1 GNGDNL
7 MPIEHFGDGFISM
20 FVMAVIQ
27 AIAESNTEDRGLF
40 LFEEPES
47 FLHENHQE
55 YFYKAVLCRLAERGH
70 QLIYTTH
77 SDRMIDAFDTQGVI
91 RLELDEQHRT
101 VKKYNNVNSEVYP
114 LDVLANRAEPVN
126 IQRYNEY
133 IKTVEPNLNRMLF
146 SKKVLL
152 VEGPNDVMV
161 YKEIIRQK
169 VWSAIQNREDII
181 NPEKFAETYLNYEN

>member
-1 GNGDNL
+1 
-7 MPIEHFGDGFISM
+7 
-20 FVMAVIQ
+20 
-27 AIAESNTEDRGLF
+27 
-40 LFEEPES
+40 
-47 FLHENHQE
+47 
-55 YFYKAVLCRLAERGH
+55 
-70 QLIYTTH
+70 
-77 SDRMIDAFDTQGVI
+77 TQGVI

-114 LDVLANRAEPVN
+114 LDVLANRAEPIN

-181 NPEKFAETYLNYEN
+181 NPEKFAETYLNYENISFICHHGKTTALYIIELCKHFNIDYFVITDWDFHADELSFEDVTSFTTLA